1 MKTDKYINI
10 CFASDNGYAEH
21 LLVAIFS
28 LMVNLDISKNANI
41 YILD

>member
-1 MKTDKYINI
+1 MMTKVLPI

-28 LMVNLDISKNANI
+28 LLVNLHPDYKTDI